1 MTRPPAWT
9 PDRRLGGLRR
19 FAIAITVLNLLGHTI
34 LGFEQAWIV
43 PFIALA
49 VTYGMDLTIE
59 SLEAW
64 ASRRRPRFLGGWS
77 ALVTFLL
84 PAHISGLAVGMLL
97 YTAEHFWVVAFA
109 AAFAMAS
116 KALFRAPIGVADP
129 GRPRPTRHF
138 LNPSNAGITVSLLLF
153 PWISPAPPYQ
163 FVANVSGAWDVGLP
177 VLVFVTGSILNTK
190 FTGRLPL
197 AIAWAVGFV
206 AQACVRS
213 MLHGTPLTAALAPMT
228 GLGFV
233 LYSFYMVTDPATT
246 PERPLCQV
254 AFGAGVAVL
263 YGLIVLSH
271 QVFGI
276 YYALTAVSLI
286 RGAWLHYAAW
296 STSPATGAIR
306 RVEPVGGA
314 TSG

>member
-1 MTRPPAWT
+1 MSSPRWT

-19 FAIAITVLNLLGHTI
+19 FAIAISVLNLFGHTV
-34 LGFEQAWIV
+34 LGFEQAWVV
-43 PFIALA
+43 PFVALA

-64 ASRRRPRFLGGWS
+64 AAGRRPRFAGGWS

-97 YTAEHFWVVAFA
+97 YTAGHFWVVAFA

-116 KALFRAPIGVADP
+116 KAMLRAPVGVAES
-129 GRPRPTRHF
+129 GRPRPSRHF
-138 LNPSNAGITVSLLLF
+138 MNPSNVAVSATLLLF
-153 PWISPAPPYQ
+153 PWVSPAPPYQ
-163 FVANVSGAWDVGLP
+163 FVANVTGAWDFGLP
-177 VLVFVTGSILNTK
+177 LLVFVTGSLLNTR
-190 FTGRLPL
+190 FTGRMPL
-197 AIAWAVGFV
+197 VIAWALGFV
-206 AQACVRS
+206 AQALVRS
-213 MLHGTPLTAALAPMT
+213 SLNGTPLAASLAPMT

-254 AFGAGVAVL
+254 AFGAGVAAL
-263 YGLIVLSH
+263 YGLTVQSH
-271 QVFGI
+271 HVFGI
-276 YYALTAVSLI
+276 YYALSMASMV

-296 STSPATGAIR
+296 STAPAAGAMR
-306 RVEPVGGA
+306 PAPVGTVGGV
-314 TSG
+314 S